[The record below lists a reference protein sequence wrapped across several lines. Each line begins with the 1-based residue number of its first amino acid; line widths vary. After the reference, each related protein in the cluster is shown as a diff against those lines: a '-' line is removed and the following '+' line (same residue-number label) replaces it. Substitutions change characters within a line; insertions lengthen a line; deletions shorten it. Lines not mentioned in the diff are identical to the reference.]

1 MLSGSH
7 IETATLGEMPAATV
21 AINPPTL
28 WSSLVIMEQPQY
40 AEYTWEFRKQEVD
53 VTDVIT
59 NGPATIVMFS
69 DGTKVVS
76 KAHMGDRPSAAFGL
90 VWCCLRKAMRNRTC
104 DHMEKVVRKVIRKC
118 TAGDMRALGRA
129 LVMAADWLE
138 G

>member
-1 MLSGSH
+1 MLAGNR
-7 IETATLGEMPAATV
+7 IETATLGDITAAVT
-21 AINPPTL
+21 INPSTL
-28 WSSLVIMEQPQY
+28 WSSLVFVDQY
-40 AEYTWEFRKQEVD
+40 QYDEYSEFRKNKVD

-76 KAHMGDRPSAAFGL
+76 KAHMGDKPSAAFGL

-118 TAGDMRALGRA
+118 TAGDMRALGKA
-129 LVMAADWLE
+129 LIMAADWLE